1 MGEAGPRLN
10 VARYY
15 RATRSSIEMS
25 NPRKHPID
33 TARENPGALGT
44 HRSRPCFLHKIGL
57 DGVAPGA
64 LDVRIKRLDA
74 PRAAADGR
82 RVLADRVWPP
92 GISRQKAAL
101 DEWLK
106 DLAPS
111 TELRQW
117 FGEDRKRWPEF
128 RTRYRAELTQRHRL
142 LNSLRR
148 SAAQQRVTL
157 LYTAKDAQFNPATV
171 LKEVLCAQ

>member
-1 MGEAGPRLN
+1 
-10 VARYY
+10 
-15 RATRSSIEMS
+15 MS

-33 TARENPGALGT
+33 AAREKPGALGT
-44 HRSRPCFLHKIGL
+44 RRSRPCFPQKTGV
-57 DGVAPGA
+57 DGASPDA
-64 LDVRIKRLDA
+64 LDVRTKRLDA
-74 PRAAADGR
+74 PRAATDGR

-92 GISRQKAAL
+92 GISRQEAAL

-117 FGEDRKRWPEF
+117 FGENRKRWPEF
-128 RTRYRAELTQRHRL
+128 RTRYRAELAQRQRL

-157 LYTAKDAQFNPATV
+157 LYTDEDAQVNPATV

>member
-1 MGEAGPRLN
+1 M
-10 VARYY
+10 
-15 RATRSSIEMS
+15 SS
-25 NPRKHPID
+25 PRKHPTD
-33 TARENPGALGT
+33 AARENPGALST
-44 HRSRPCFLHKIGL
+44 HRSRPGFLHKIGV
-57 DGVAPGA
+57 DFVSPCA
-64 LDVRIKRLDA
+64 LDVRTKRLDV
-74 PRAAADGR
+74 PRAATDGR
-82 RVLADRVWPP
+82 RVLVDRVWPP
-92 GISRQKAAL
+92 GVSRQEAAL

-128 RTRYRAELTQRHRL
+128 RSRYRAELTQRQRL

-157 LYTAKDAQFNPATV
+157 LYTAQDAQFNPATV

>member
-1 MGEAGPRLN
+1 MPNTGKKIS
-10 VARYY
+10 
-15 RATRSSIEMS
+15 TS
-25 NPRKHPID
+25 RKHP
-33 TARENPGALGT
+33 TEAAREIPGALSS
-44 HRSRPCFLHKIGL
+44 HRSQPCFLHKVSA
-57 DGVAPGA
+57 DGISLGA
-64 LDVRIKRLDA
+64 LDLRIKRIDA
-74 PRAAADGR
+74 RREAADGR
-82 RVLADRVWPP
+82 RVLVNRILPR
-92 GISRQKAAL
+92 GIRKQEAAL

-117 FGEDRKRWPEF
+117 FGGDRKRWPEF
-128 RTRYRAELTQRHRL
+128 RTRYRAELTQRQRL

-157 LYTAKDAQFNPATV
+157 LYTAEDAQFNPATV